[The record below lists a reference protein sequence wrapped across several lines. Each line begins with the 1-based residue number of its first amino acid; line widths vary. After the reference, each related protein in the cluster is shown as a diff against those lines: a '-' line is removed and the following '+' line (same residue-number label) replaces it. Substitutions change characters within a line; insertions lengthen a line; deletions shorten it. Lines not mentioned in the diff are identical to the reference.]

1 MQCVHSD
8 SVTSGEFERTS
19 TRVVYKRGSRG
30 LDIQSEIERER
41 ERERKK
47 ERERHRKR
55 QTDLK

>member
-41 ERERKK
+41 EKERKRERDT
-47 ERERHRKR
+47 ERDR
-55 QTDLK
+55 QI